1 MRCSRERRT
10 GRCGSSSA
18 SASWC
23 SRRAARA
30 TGSRRANCSRT
41 CTTSSRTKSW
51 RNSTT
56 SCASTSS
63 SNTTPVPRRSSSRAP
78 CRRRFDTRSRRS
90 DARSRRARPLKTWS
104 SSRSADRHTGHFA
117 ASIFGGAFATS
128 FRTAEIRI
136 HHFLGRL
143 VDFSFGDPE
152 VVVQPSVPRV
162 VRLEPYRGD
171 DRAVD
176 GRRLLNDAVS
186 FDGDE
191 DLRAVGGGNR
201 PVQVRT
207 PDEIFAAPRMIRPV
221 HRSADP
227 RTDDV
232 ALPGPEPGVLGL
244 AVRGQP
250 RPLAILHSQRAK
262 FLEPHR
268 APPSGDIEGRLFG
281 RSGRGLLRHLRSRA
295 NHSPAGGFGGLSSRT
310 EALRLRRLQSSART
324 TAERIPR
331 TPMLGAPRYGPVM
344 LKGFVSTWSEA
355 VFVTE

>member
-1 MRCSRERRT
+1 M
-10 GRCGSSSA
+10 GGSD
-18 SASWC
+18 
-23 SRRAARA
+23 RGPLR
-30 TGSRRANCSRT
+30 GFIF
-41 CTTSSRTKSW
+41 
-51 RNSTT
+51 
-56 SCASTSS
+56 
-63 SNTTPVPRRSSSRAP
+63 
-78 CRRRFDTRSRRS
+78 RRRLPRVLPTRRYS
-90 DARSRRARPLKTWS
+90 DPPV
-104 SSRSADRHTGHFA
+104 
-117 ASIFGGAFATS
+117 
-128 FRTAEIRI
+128 
-136 HHFLGRL
+136 LGRF

-152 VVVQPSVPRV
+152 VVVQPPVSGV

-176 GRRLLNDAVS
+176 GRSLLNDAVS

-191 DLRAVGGGNR
+191 DLRALGGGNR

-355 VFVTE
+355 VFVTEFPTASTAFTSTTWAPSDRKKAALELMPNNWNGPPAKLNSY